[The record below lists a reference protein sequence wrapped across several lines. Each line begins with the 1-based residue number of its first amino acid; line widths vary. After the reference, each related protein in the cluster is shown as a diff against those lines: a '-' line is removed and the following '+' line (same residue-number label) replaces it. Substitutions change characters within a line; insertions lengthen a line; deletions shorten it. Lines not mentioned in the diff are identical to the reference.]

1 LGSAAAHLPVRAEAR
16 PRSHP
21 WMASGI
27 CARENQAFCGMSG
40 RITAWRWLLLH
51 APATRFD

>member
-1 LGSAAAHLPVRAEAR
+1 
-16 PRSHP
+16 
-21 WMASGI
+21 MASGI